1 MKLDKAEDL
10 IKDIRAG
17 RMVVLMDDEDRENE
31 GDLVMA
37 AEKVTP
43 EAINFMVKHARG
55 LVCLPLTRERCERLK
70 LPLMVDKNDTPFS
83 TNFTVSIE
91 AAEGVTTGISAAD
104 RAKTVLA
111 AVKPQAGPEDIVM
124 PGHIFPLMAQ
134 PGGVLSRAG
143 HTEAGVDLARLAGL
157 EPASVICEILKE
169 DGTMARAPELVEFA
183 REHDLRIGTIE
194 DLIRYRMEHES
205 SIVRESEDTLD
216 TRFGAFRIVVYRDKL
231 DDSSHVALVKG
242 DISPDE
248 PTLVRVD
255 VNRGVSDILR
265 EVAVSAD
272 WSVGAALEMV
282 AEAGKGVVVLLQNE
296 TPPEDLRNVAER
308 YRKREGDAGWQ
319 EKRPE
324 FRTVGQ
330 GSRILADLGAK
341 KIRVMSKP
349 MVMYGLAGFGL
360 EVTEYIDH
368 PQQDQND
375 E

>member
-1 MKLDKAEDL
+1 LKLDKAEDL

-43 EAINFMVKHARG
+43 EAINFMVKYARG
-55 LVCLPLTRERCERLK
+55 LVCLPLARERCEQLK

-91 AAEGVTTGISAAD
+91 AAEGVTTGISASD
-104 RAKTVLA
+104 RARTVLA
-111 AVKPQAGPEDIVM
+111 AVQTHASPDDIVM

-143 HTEAGVDLARLAGL
+143 HTEAGVDLSRLAGL

-169 DGTMARAPELVEFA
+169 DGSMARAPDLIEFA
-183 REHDLRIGTIE
+183 REHDLKIGTIE

-205 SIVRESEDTLD
+205 SIVRESEDMLD
-216 TRFGAFRIVVYRDKL
+216 THFGAFRAVVYRDKL
-231 DDSSHVALVKG
+231 DDSSHVALVQG
-242 DISPDE
+242 DITPDE
-248 PTLVRVD
+248 PVLVRVD

-265 EVAVSAD
+265 EVAVSDD
-272 WSVGAALEMV
+272 WSVSAALRAV
-282 AEAGKGVVVLLQNE
+282 AGAGKGVVVLLQNE
-296 TPPEDLRNVAER
+296 MAPEDLHNVTAR
-308 YRKREGDAGWQ
+308 YKKNSDTVQQDWQ
-319 EKRPE
+319 EKMPE

-349 MVMYGLAGFGL
+349 MVMHGLAGFGL

-368 PQQDQND
+368 PEQD
-375 E
+375 

>member
-43 EAINFMVKHARG
+43 DAINFMVKHARG
-55 LVCLPLTRERCERLK
+55 LVCLPLSRERCEQLK

-91 AAEGVTTGISAAD
+91 AAEGVTTGISASD

-111 AVKPQAGPEDIVM
+111 AVQPHAGPGDIVM

-143 HTEAGVDLARLAGL
+143 HTEAGVDLSRLAGL

-169 DGTMARAPELVEFA
+169 DGTMARAPDLVKFA
-183 REHDLRIGTIE
+183 EEHDLKIGTIE

-205 SIVRESEDTLD
+205 SIVRESEDALNTHY
-216 TRFGAFRIVVYRDKL
+216 GEFRAVVYRDKL

-242 DISPDE
+242 DITPHE
-248 PTLVRVD
+248 PVLVRVD

-265 EVAVSAD
+265 EVAVNDD
-272 WSVGAALEMV
+272 WSVSAALKAV
-282 AEAGKGVVVLLQNE
+282 NSAGKGVVILLQNE
-296 TPPEDLRNVAER
+296 MPPEDLRNVTQR
-308 YRKREGDAGWQ
+308 YDKQASASDDTAQWQ
-319 EKRPE
+319 EKVPE

-349 MVMYGLAGFGL
+349 MVMHGLAGFGL
-360 EVTEYIDH
+360 EVTEYIEH
-368 PQQDQND
+368 PEQD
-375 E
+375 